1 MRTKLRT
8 KMQILQQSY
17 VLLEL
22 TQKPREKD
30 SIPRRSLVLTPLWY
44 AMQKN
49 KRLTPPSCLQHD
61 NAEEDK
67 TCFKWKVVQWGNKDI
82 HCTVSKRS
90 INRLGSSFNFFRFL
104 KWKRYNSVALLKTLC
119 SRLPGH
125 TTGSGAAL
133 LTHQHFFRK
142 IQVRLRSC

>member
-1 MRTKLRT
+1 MSKIWLRSYPGPDCKNLGFGVPSLT
-8 KMQILQQSY
+8 AADNPCPQLQ
-17 VLLEL
+17 
-22 TQKPREKD
+22 PF
-30 SIPRRSLVLTPLWY
+30 LVLTPLWY

-67 TCFKWKVVQWGNKDI
+67 TCFKWKVVQRGNKDI
-82 HCTVSKRS
+82 HCTVSKRY
-90 INRLGSSFNFFRFL
+90 INRLGYSYNFFRFL
-104 KWKRYNSVALLKTLC
+104 KWKRCNSVALLKTLC

-133 LTHQHFFRK
+133 LTHQHFSAKFK
-142 IQVRLRSC
+142 